1 MLKMWSKKTKEQEA
15 LDALAHYQQD
25 QTRNAAYQSQAI
37 QAQNNMA
44 GGGSGLA
51 IGVANA
57 NLGTWGQNAYASGS
71 TGKYVSNYS
80 DKEKALIEA
89 QAMERERRGIVKLIQ
104 EMAEEV
110 GAPNLLNAIVLAI
123 SSRDYPT
130 EG

>member
-25 QTRNAAYQSQAI
+25 QMRNAAYQSQAQ
-37 QAQNNMA
+37 QAQIMG

-51 IGVANA
+51 IGAANA
-57 NLGTWGQNAYASGS
+57 ALGTGNIPWGQGAYSS
-71 TGKYVSNYS
+71 TSRYS
-80 DKEKALIEA
+80 DNEKRGIEHRAMLRERMATIKLIE
-89 QAMERERRGIVKLIQ
+89 

-110 GAPNLLNAIVLAI
+110 GAPNLLHAIVLAI
-123 SSRDYPT
+123 SSRDFPT